1 MMLFSSFFS
10 PASFYQQFYNMSSQ
24 VSLEI
29 PFFRAWSLRPRAR
42 RTCSSETEI
51 SPKATPT
58 HLKTTIRA
66 RRPEHIR
73 LRSEHFLDRIGLR
86 DRSDKSWT
94 ASEEEAVVLSLEDQ
108 TPVQVLPEPTP
119 VALSPDLTPKPSA
132 RSKDEKLR
140 PTTVRG
146 LTMSAPS
153 TPGRKVGVYKRAM
166 LRLGVGNKQPMT
178 KQLQSEILP
187 PRSFTGHMLDRASTI
202 LRHVSEKQVTPTSSK
217 SSIPSTTDSS
227 TRRFYIFPLRRAHSN
242 SSSVRNMLMGNAPLG
257 TPTTPDP
264 QVMYIGSDQHQYF
277 RVEISAPGAP
287 TYLPSEARR
296 IATPPLLEQNGRPRG
311 FFFNYEVPDGEAN
324 MLGPDTRAR
333 PRVKRRK
340 SSDIDWYTVMLKAD
354 EARDNAM
361 NFELNVPEHLPS
373 SPLCPKH
380 PKHQSG
386 GRGICVYHGRN
397 RELEE
402 R

>member
-1 MMLFSSFFS
+1 
-10 PASFYQQFYNMSSQ
+10 MSSQ
-24 VSLEI
+24 ISPEI

-66 RRPEHIR
+66 RR
-73 LRSEHFLDRIGLR
+73 SEHVRLKSEHLLDRMGLR
-86 DRSDKSWT
+86 DRSDKSQT

-108 TPVQVLPEPTP
+108 TPVPLLLEPTP
-119 VALSPDLTPKPSA
+119 VPLSPDLNFKASA
-132 RSKDEKLR
+132 GSKDERLR
-140 PTTVRG
+140 PTAARG

-153 TPGRKVGVYKRAM
+153 TPGRKLGVYKRAI
-166 LRLGVGNKQPMT
+166 LRLGVGNVQPMT
-178 KQLQSEILP
+178 RQPQSKISP
-187 PRSFTGHMLDRASTI
+187 TRSFTAHILDRASTI
-202 LRHVSEKQVTPTSSK
+202 LRHVSEKQVTPTSPK

-227 TRRFYIFPLRRAHSN
+227 VRRSYISPLQRAHSN
-242 SSSVRNMLMGNAPLG
+242 SSSLRNMLMGNAPLG

-264 QVMYIGSDQHQYF
+264 QVMYVGSDQRQYF

-296 IATPPLLEQNGRPRG
+296 IGTLPLLEQNGRPRG

-324 MLGPDTRAR
+324 MLVPDTRAR

-340 SSDIDWYTVMLKAD
+340 SSDTDWYTVKLKAE

-373 SPLCPKH
+373 SPLCPRH
-380 PKHQSG
+380 PKHKSG

>member
-1 MMLFSSFFS
+1 
-10 PASFYQQFYNMSSQ
+10 MSSQ
-24 VSLEI
+24 VSPEI
-29 PFFRAWSLRPRAR
+29 PFFRAWSLGPRAR

-51 SPKATPT
+51 SPMATPT
-58 HLKTTIRA
+58 HLKTSIRA
-66 RRPEHIR
+66 RKPEHVR

-86 DRSDKSWT
+86 DRSDKSRT
-94 ASEEEAVVLSLEDQ
+94 ASEEEVVALSLEDR
-108 TPVQVLPEPTP
+108 TPVPVLPEPTL

-132 RSKDEKLR
+132 GNKDEKSR
-140 PTTVRG
+140 PTTMGG
-146 LTMSAPS
+146 LTISAPS

-166 LRLGVGNKQPMT
+166 LRLGIGNKQAMT
-178 KQLQSEILP
+178 KQPQSELSP

-202 LRHVSEKQVTPTSSK
+202 LRHVSEKQVTPTSSQ
-217 SSIPSTTDSS
+217 SSVPSTTGSS
-227 TRRFYIFPLRRAHSN
+227 ARRSYLFPLRRAHSN
-242 SSSVRNMLMGNAPLG
+242 SSSLRNMLMGNAPLG

-264 QVMYIGSDQHQYF
+264 QIMYVGSDERQYF

-296 IATPPLLEQNGRPRG
+296 IGTPPLLEQNGKPRG

-340 SSDIDWYTVMLKAD
+340 SPDIDWYTVKFKAD
-354 EARDNAM
+354 EARDNAV

-380 PKHQSG
+380 AKHRSG
-386 GRGICVYHGRN
+386 GKGICVFHGRN
-397 RELEE
+397 RELEV